1 MNVRAFLVGFLVL
14 LVPVVPTSQ
23 ESKPVPADSVEVAA
37 RGCLKG
43 RVFTATPSPEEERT
57 GRGPDI
63 TGRSFRMSGPKA
75 VMAEVKK
82 HNGHLVEVVGLVRK
96 TSLMD
101 STPGARVG
109 NTRIVIGAPR
119 SAPMG
124 SPSRPPVGE
133 GVPVLDATS
142 VRFLSESCPIFRR

>member
-1 MNVRAFLVGFLVL
+1 MNVPGLVLGLLVL
-14 LVPVVPTSQ
+14 LVPAVSVSQ
-23 ESKPVPADSVEVAA
+23 ESKPVPADSVEVFA

-43 RVFTATPSPEEERT
+43 RVFTATPPPEEERT
-57 GRGPDI
+57 GKGPDI
-63 TGRSFRMSGPKA
+63 TGRSFRMAGAKA

-96 TSLMD
+96 TALID

-124 SPSRPPVGE
+124 SPSRPPAGE

-142 VRFLSESCPIFRR
+142 VRFLSETCPIFRR